1 MPADKVS
8 PVPIPSKYVE
18 LDGFGS
24 MRDAIMKTH
33 AIASN
38 NHSIILIFN

>member
-24 MRDAIMKTH
+24 MRDANPCNCK
-33 AIASN
+33 
-38 NHSIILIFN
+38 